1 MQLDLSLG
9 ASTPRRKA
17 KGSLKDVSSP
27 MSAREKAGG
36 SFRIQGHGYNLDHSR
51 DFAGAG
57 ASGVYITSRAAPGED
72 ENDDTNALTN
82 PLLIEQLLGINRTLE
97 KQIDTL
103 RLRLDFD
110 ARHHEAQKVAIIAD
124 TGCKINSKNEELKRL
139 KEELS
144 AKDSKI
150 QTLSEANEVKSGEIS
165 DLRKQLDNLTLD
177 VDSAKTYANELV
189 DELAILTEEKKKL
202 ESGGAF
208 GDKDREINEL
218 QKEVCDLKA
227 NLTTLEADLKKAH
240 EIVGSQSGK
249 IRFLENDKKN
259 IQLKFKEELAKVSHS
274 MRLEVEK
281 MRDVMKKQWEEMRC
295 LREQNDSM
303 SRDIK
308 DIRNLL
314 ISGSFDEDA
323 KSQQSLLVPMHRNEH
338 ARNTAI
344 ESQLVGAVPLPP
356 PSVNTNR
363 GVKYQYPQGAL
374 KSSLPVLNKDSK
386 KVTPV
391 RKK

>member
-1 MQLDLSLG
+1 M
-9 ASTPRRKA
+9 
-17 KGSLKDVSSP
+17 
-27 MSAREKAGG
+27 
-36 SFRIQGHGYNLDHSR
+36 
-51 DFAGAG
+51 
-57 ASGVYITSRAAPGED
+57 
-72 ENDDTNALTN
+72 
-82 PLLIEQLLGINRTLE
+82 
-97 KQIDTL
+97 
-103 RLRLDFD
+103 DFD

-356 PSVNTNR
+356 PPANTNR
-363 GVKYQYPQGAL
+363 GVKYQYQQGAL

-386 KVTPV
+386 KVTPA